1 MYTDYDAVDRE
12 GKDVT
17 VLKARLA
24 HSPFACTS
32 LPCSARVPSH
42 NVFQALFRDASSAP
56 RSTHTQPCRPARR
69 SPPPSHPKTVGRRP
83 RLGLGRPMERGL
95 PRCPRWYLTLTLTHS
110 LLTVHPHIGMTPGTI
125 VATLMTPIGS
135 HFQKSNQASY
145 IGTSYLLSVCCF
157 TPLYGECISPPRAQS
172 THIRSGR
179 LSDILGRR
187 GAMLL
192 ALTLFG
198 TCTSTSPEPMID
210 LLASLKAWVQSY
222 VVWRPP
228 WRLSSR
234 LVQ

>member
-1 MYTDYDAVDRE
+1 MHLPPLLSARPLSQCLPGPLPRRVLCS
-12 GKDVT
+12 T
-17 VLKARLA
+17 VNQ
-24 HSPFACTS
+24 HPPVPSSSPLSTLLSPKNRRAQTS
-32 LPCSARVPSH
+32 LGSWPAYGARSSSVHSMVSH
-42 NVFQALFRDASSAP
+42 F
-56 RSTHTQPCRPARR
+56 H
-69 SPPPSHPKTVGRRP
+69 SHS
-83 RLGLGRPMERGL
+83 
-95 PRCPRWYLTLTLTHS
+95 LT

-157 TPLYGECISPPRAQS
+157 TPLYGECMSPPCAKC
-172 THIRSGR
+172 THTRSGR

>member
-1 MYTDYDAVDRE
+1 MHFPPLLSARPLSQCLP
-12 GKDVT
+12 GPLQRR
-17 VLKARLA
+17 VLCSTP
-24 HSPFACTS
+24 HPHPTPPSSPSPTTAPSTLLSPTSRRAPTS
-32 LPCSARVPSH
+32 LGSWPAYGARSSSVPSMVSH
-42 NVFQALFRDASSAP
+42 LLLSLSLYRASS
-56 RSTHTQPCRPARR
+56 RR
-69 SPPPSHPKTVGRRP
+69 NAT
-83 RLGLGRPMERGL
+83 
-95 PRCPRWYLTLTLTHS
+95 
-110 LLTVHPHIGMTPGTI
+110 GTI

-135 HFQKSNQASY
+135 HFKKSNQASY

-198 TCTSTSPEPMID
+198 TRTSSSPEPTND
-210 LLASLKAWVQSY
+210 RLAFLKAWVQSS